1 MCLYVKNRNQGR
13 NQCVLAPET
22 AKKPIPC
29 FKVVLKVVTQPYKY
43 DENIGEQFRDYEK
56 VEYVSPWRREPW
68 HDRFTYSI
76 GHVAEHNPTPLF
88 GPSRNVPLRAERHYY
103 RGENEGYNYTVDP
116 GIHTWNAKS
125 PGAEKY
131 MLWLKEQL
139 VKHSHCYP
147 YCCAT
152 PVILECEIPA
162 GTRYYRGIAWAD
174 DKVRCAGYASE
185 RVKVIKEREMPCA
198 CSTKTE

>member
-1 MCLYVKNRNQGR
+1 MCLYVKSGNQGS
-13 NQCVLAPET
+13 NQYVLAPEI

-29 FKVVLKVVTQPYKY
+29 LKVVLKVVTQPYKY
-43 DENIGEQFRDYEK
+43 DENMDEQFRDYEK
-56 VEYVSPWRREPW
+56 TEYVSPWRREPW
-68 HDRFTYSI
+68 HDKFTYSV
-76 GHVAEHNPTPLF
+76 GQVVEHNPAPLL
-88 GPSRNVPLRAERHYY
+88 GSSRYIPMRAERHYY
-103 RGENEGYNYTVDP
+103 RGENENGYNYTVDP

-131 MLWLKEQL
+131 VQWLKEEI
-139 VKHSHCYP
+139 VKHSYCYP

-174 DKVRCAGYASE
+174 SKVKCSGYASE
-185 RVKVIKEREMPCA
+185 KVKVIKEREL
-198 CSTKTE
+198 